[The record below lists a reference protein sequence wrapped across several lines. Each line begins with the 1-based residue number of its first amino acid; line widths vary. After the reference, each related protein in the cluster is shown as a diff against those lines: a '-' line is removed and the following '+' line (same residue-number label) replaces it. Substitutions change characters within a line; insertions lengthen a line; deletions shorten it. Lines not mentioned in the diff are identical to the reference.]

1 MIVELAKHIETLLL
15 ENDCVIVPDFGGF
28 IVHNVS
34 ARKDETEQTFL
45 PPYRALGFNP
55 QLNLNDGLLIQ
66 SYMSAYDVNYP
77 QAQLL
82 VEQAVNELKAQ
93 LAQDTYVELQGVGR
107 LSYNIEDQFVFSP
120 CEAGLCSPALYGF
133 TPFRMNLLPVE
144 PAISIQPTATT
155 VETPEEQQR
164 KRNTLV
170 LHINRRWLN
179 NAVAVVLALVTF
191 YLLSAP
197 VDNTYIE
204 PENYASVGNMELF
217 SQIESQSVL
226 SSVRPMQTT
235 ARKAVAPASAAAKT
249 SASAAAKTVS
259 ADAKATPAKANE
271 NTNASLRES
280 ATPAVASNANASN
293 ANASTSAAASAAASA
308 SANASVSASA
318 NASTSAP
325 AAASA
330 NISASAFTATPTA
343 ATTAA
348 PTSVSTPVSERSAKA
363 TTAEHSA
370 KASVPTPTVAASAA
384 ASKASASAASK
395 AEAPAATPAV
405 KQTRYHIIV
414 ASVTNDTE
422 AQQAIQYF
430 ASKGYPGATAVK
442 TDGRVRI
449 AIASFANRNE
459 ADAKWNE
466 VRKLELFQN
475 AWICSSRN

>member
-1 MIVELAKHIETLLL
+1 LL

-82 VEQAVNELKAQ
+82 VEQAVNELKDQ

-120 CEAGLCSPALYGF
+120 CEAGLSSPALYGF

-179 NAVAVVLALVTF
+179 NAVAVVIALVTF

-235 ARKAVAPASAAAKT
+235 ARKAVAPASAAAKV
-249 SASAAAKTVS
+249 SASAATKAVS
-259 ADAKATPAKANE
+259 ADAKATPTKAKE

-280 ATPAVASNANASN
+280 ATPAVAPNANASN
-293 ANASTSAAASAAASA
+293 ANASTSAAASA
-308 SANASVSASA
+308 SANASA

-325 AAASA
+325 TAASA
-330 NISASAFTATPTA
+330 NISASASTATPTA

-363 TTAEHSA
+363 ATSEHSA
-370 KASVPTPTVAASAA
+370 KASVSTPTVAASAA
-384 ASKASASAASK
+384 ASKASASAAS
-395 AEAPAATPAV
+395 ASASTSAPAATPAV

-449 AIASFANRNE
+449 AIASFADRNE

>member
-66 SYMSAYDVNYP
+66 SYMYAYDVNYP

-144 PAISIQPTATT
+144 PAISIQPSAAT

-179 NAVAVVLALVTF
+179 NAVAVVLALVMF

-226 SSVRPMQTT
+226 SSVRPMQTPV
-235 ARKAVAPASAAAKT
+235 RKAVAPASAK
-249 SASAAAKTVS
+249 ASAATKAVA
-259 ADAKATPAKANE
+259 ADAKATPAKAKE

-280 ATPAVASNANASN
+280 ATPAVASNANAS
-293 ANASTSAAASAAASA
+293 TSAAASTSA
-308 SANASVSASA
+308 SA
-318 NASTSAP
+318 
-325 AAASA
+325 
-330 NISASAFTATPTA
+330 PTA
-343 ATTAA
+343 VPTAA
-348 PTSVSTPVSERSAKA
+348 PTNVSTAVSERSAKA
-363 TTAEHSA
+363 ATSEHSA
-370 KASVPTPTVAASAA
+370 KASVSTPAVAASAA
-384 ASKASASAASK
+384 ASKANASVSVPKAEAPASTSAS
-395 AEAPAATPAV
+395 APAATPAV
-405 KQTRYHIIV
+405 KQARYHIIV

-449 AIASFANRNE
+449 AIASFADRNE

>member
-34 ARKDETEQTFL
+34 ARKDETELTFL

-82 VEQAVNELKAQ
+82 VEQAVNELKDQ

-179 NAVAVVLALVTF
+179 NAVAVVIALVTF

-249 SASAAAKTVS
+249 SASAATKAVS
-259 ADAKATPAKANE
+259 ADAKATPAKAKE

-280 ATPAVASNANASN
+280 ATPAVAPN
-293 ANASTSAAASAAASA
+293 ANASTSAAASA
-308 SANASVSASA
+308 SANASA
-318 NASTSAP
+318 NASTSAST
-325 AAASA
+325 AASA
-330 NISASAFTATPTA
+330 NISASASTATPTA
-343 ATTAA
+343 ATTVA
-348 PTSVSTPVSERSAKA
+348 PTNVSTPVSEHSAKA
-363 TTAEHSA
+363 ATSERSA
-370 KASVPTPTVAASAA
+370 KASVSTPTVAAS
-384 ASKASASAASK
+384 SAASK

-449 AIASFANRNE
+449 AIASFADRNE

>member
-82 VEQAVNELKAQ
+82 VEQAVNELKDQ

-120 CEAGLCSPALYGF
+120 CEAGLSSPALYGF

-179 NAVAVVLALVTF
+179 NAVAVVIALVTF

-235 ARKAVAPASAAAKT
+235 ARKAVAPASAAAKV
-249 SASAAAKTVS
+249 SASAATKAVS
-259 ADAKATPAKANE
+259 ADAKATPTKAKE

-280 ATPAVASNANASN
+280 ATPAVAPNANASN
-293 ANASTSAAASAAASA
+293 ANASTSAAASA
-308 SANASVSASA
+308 SANASA

-325 AAASA
+325 TAASA
-330 NISASAFTATPTA
+330 NISASASTATPTA

-363 TTAEHSA
+363 ATSEHSA
-370 KASVPTPTVAASAA
+370 KASVSTPTVAASAA
-384 ASKASASAASK
+384 ASKASASAAS
-395 AEAPAATPAV
+395 ASASTSAPAATPAV

-449 AIASFANRNE
+449 AIASFADRNE

>member
-34 ARKDETEQTFL
+34 ARKDETELTFL

-82 VEQAVNELKAQ
+82 VEQAVNALKDQ

-179 NAVAVVLALVTF
+179 NAVAVVIALVTF

-249 SASAAAKTVS
+249 SASAATKAVS
-259 ADAKATPAKANE
+259 ADAKATPAKAKE

-280 ATPAVASNANASN
+280 ATPVVASN
-293 ANASTSAAASAAASA
+293 ANASTSAAASA
-308 SANASVSASA
+308 SANASA
-318 NASTSAP
+318 NAP

-330 NISASAFTATPTA
+330 NISASASTATPTA
-343 ATTAA
+343 ATTVA
-348 PTSVSTPVSERSAKA
+348 PTNVSTPVSERSAKA
-363 TTAEHSA
+363 ATSEHSA
-370 KASVPTPTVAASAA
+370 KASVSTPTVAASAA

-449 AIASFANRNE
+449 AIASFADRNE